1 MVPQE
6 ELDSSVTS
14 LILADALPYEL
25 MMLEQTFVR
34 LSLPQLDGCIANA
47 LIESFCV
54 HARQLID
61 FFENKQ
67 GVRADQFTNG
77 TYEAA
82 HLSSVPRSVRKKL
95 NHQIAHIT
103 QKRTADPSEK
113 VGPEERAHLLLT
125 LVLEAQRFISLLSE
139 FDQGI
144 VRKKYLSVVN
154 WGPAQG
160 QPTASPDK

>member
-1 MVPQE
+1 MPQE
-6 ELDSSVTS
+6 GLDGSVTS

-34 LSLPQLDGCIANA
+34 LSFPQADGCITNA

-61 FFENKQ
+61 FFENKK

-77 TYEAA
+77 TYKAA
-82 HLSSVPRSVRKKL
+82 HLASVPRSVRKKL
-95 NHQIAHIT
+95 NRQIVHVT
-103 QKRTADPSEK
+103 QKRTADRSEK
-113 VGPEERAHLLLT
+113 IGPEERAHLLLT

-139 FDQGI
+139 FDRGI
-144 VRKKYLSVVN
+144 IRRNYLSVVH
-154 WGPAQG
+154 WGPAQAL
-160 QPTASPDK
+160 PAASPDK